1 MQSVIGGRAKR
12 VARTLGNEPP
22 YRPRTMTT
30 GAEPFGPGGGGAERD
45 RTAGLVIANDALSQL
60 SYSPEATG
68 SRHWGA
74 ARDGGNAK
82 GGRGSQAGP
91 AGAAGFFAGRF
102 WPNVRP
108 DSEGSPMF
116 LDAVFFLADAVLNL
130 LWWAVMLA
138 VIVQML
144 IQFGVLDTR
153 NRVVWT
159 VADFLYRVTEPLFS
173 RLRRVLPNFGPVDLS
188 PLAVLLLISAG
199 QIVLGAARRSLL
211 LNGLYF

>member
-1 MQSVIGGRAKR
+1 
-12 VARTLGNEPP
+12 
-22 YRPRTMTT
+22 
-30 GAEPFGPGGGGAERD
+30 
-45 RTAGLVIANDALSQL
+45 
-60 SYSPEATG
+60 
-68 SRHWGA
+68 
-74 ARDGGNAK
+74 
-82 GGRGSQAGP
+82 
-91 AGAAGFFAGRF
+91 
-102 WPNVRP
+102 
-108 DSEGSPMF
+108 MF

-159 VADFLYRVTEPLFS
+159 VADFLYRVTEPLFA
-173 RLRRVLPNFGPVDLS
+173 RLRRVLPNFGPVDLA

-199 QIVLGAARRSLL
+199 QIVLGAARRSLM

>member
-1 MQSVIGGRAKR
+1 
-12 VARTLGNEPP
+12 
-22 YRPRTMTT
+22 
-30 GAEPFGPGGGGAERD
+30 
-45 RTAGLVIANDALSQL
+45 
-60 SYSPEATG
+60 
-68 SRHWGA
+68 
-74 ARDGGNAK
+74 
-82 GGRGSQAGP
+82 
-91 AGAAGFFAGRF
+91 
-102 WPNVRP
+102 
-108 DSEGSPMF
+108 MF

-199 QIVLGAARRSLL
+199 QIVLGAARRSLM